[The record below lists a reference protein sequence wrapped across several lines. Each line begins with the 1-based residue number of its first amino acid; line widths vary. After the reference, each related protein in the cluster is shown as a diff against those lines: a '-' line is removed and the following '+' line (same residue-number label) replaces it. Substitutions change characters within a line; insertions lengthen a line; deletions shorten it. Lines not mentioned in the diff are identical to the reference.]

1 MSGDDRLNG
10 KQKPARWKISL
21 TIVLLVL
28 FAAAGIAVTLMFSRF
43 DTSFPAIL
51 LAP

>member
-10 KQKPARWKISL
+10 KQKPARWKISF

-28 FAAAGIAVTLMFSRF
+28 LAAAGIAVTLMLSRF
-43 DTSFPAIL
+43 DASFPAQL